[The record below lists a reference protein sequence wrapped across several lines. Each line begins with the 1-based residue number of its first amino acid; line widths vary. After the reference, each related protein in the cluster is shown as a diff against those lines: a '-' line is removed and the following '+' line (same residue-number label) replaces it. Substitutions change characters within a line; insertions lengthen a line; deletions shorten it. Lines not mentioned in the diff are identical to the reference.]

1 MTSAYAPHVAGV
13 VKKGITKRWRRAG
26 GWFIEIAEGGADR
39 FGPPCRHVAKVA
51 EAIPASGGG
60 SKEPKADAVLG
71 YMATWRQ
78 LAGGLVLID
87 RADY

>member
-60 SKEPKADAVLG
+60 GVKSRKPML
-71 YMATWRQ
+71 YWATWRR
-78 LAGGLVLID
+78 GDNWRVVWC
-87 RADY
+87 